1 MAKEKTSGIYFKV
14 TDEERELIEQRM
26 ALMGVRN
33 MSAYIRKMCID
44 GYIVQLQ
51 IKELDECA
59 KLLRHTSNN
68 VNQIACRVNSGGGV
82 YPDEVDE
89 ITAKLTEALGRVTD
103 YVENPEKTNGGD
115 LVMAYQCNPSIADQE
130 FLFAKR
136 QYAVIT
142 GRERKDNDVI
152 AYHLRQ
158 SFKPGEITPE
168 VANKIGYDLA
178 MSLTKGKHAFIVCTH
193 VDKHHIHSHIVFNS
207 TAIDCTRKF
216 RNFWRS
222 SFAIRKISDMLCL
235 ENGLSVIAEPKP
247 SRGSYATWL
256 GEDNPPTV
264 RGQLEGLI
272 DTALGQGCKDFDSF
286 LAAMKAAGA
295 EVKRG
300 KHLAFKIPNG
310 KRFVRCDS
318 LGVDYSETAIMERI
332 SGKRI
337 VAPKARTAVKSKPNL
352 LIDIQT
358 KMQQANSPG
367 FERWAKIFNLKEM
380 AKTVIYLQEKG
391 LTDFGELEKACDAVA
406 QKFDVLSDQSKAA
419 SARMKDIS
427 ELQKHIGAYGKTR
440 EIYAQYRKLTGSKR
454 EKFYEQHS
462 SEITACQAA
471 KRYFDSLGL
480 KELPSMQS
488 LKQEYAM
495 LQAENKKRY
504 PEYKQA
510 REKMIEL
517 LTAKNNVDRILGVTE
532 KEKNRSRQQEAR

>member
-1 MAKEKTSGIYFKV
+1 LKIATTRLMPLHSGKGRTV
-14 TDEERELIEQRM
+14 
-26 ALMGVRN
+26 A
-33 MSAYIRKMCID
+33 
-44 GYIVQLQ
+44 
-51 IKELDECA
+51 
-59 KLLRHTSNN
+59 
-68 VNQIACRVNSGGGV
+68 
-82 YPDEVDE
+82 
-89 ITAKLTEALGRVTD
+89 EALGRVTD

-115 LVMAYQCNPSIADQE
+115 LVTAYQCNPSIADQE
-130 FLFAKR
+130 FLFSKR

-158 SFKPGEITPE
+158 SFKPGEITPGL
-168 VANKIGYDLA
+168 ANKIGYDLA

-193 VDKHHIHSHIVFNS
+193 IDKHHIHSHIVFNS

-235 ENGLSVIAEPKP
+235 QNGLSVIAEPKP
-247 SRGSYATWL
+247 SRGSYGTWL
-256 GEDNPPTV
+256 GEDKPPTV

-286 LAAMKAAGA
+286 LAAMKVAGV
-295 EVKRG
+295 EVKQG

-318 LGVDYSETAIMERI
+318 LGDDYTEAAIIERI

-337 VAPKARTAVKSKPNL
+337 VAPKARAVASSKPNM
-352 LIDIQT
+352 LIDIQAR
-358 KMQQANSPG
+358 MQKINSPG
-367 FERWAKIFNLKEM
+367 FEHWAKIFNLKEM
-380 AKTVIYLQEKG
+380 AKTVMYLQENH
-391 LTDFGELEKACDAVA
+391 LTDLGELEKACDAAV
-406 QKFDVLSDQSKAA
+406 QKFNDLADQSKAA

-427 ELQKHIGAYGKTR
+427 ELQKQIGTYGKTR
-440 EIYAQYRKLTGSKR
+440 EIYAQYRKLTGRKR
-454 EKFYEQHS
+454 ENFYEQHS

-480 KELPSMQS
+480 KKLPSMQS

-495 LQAENKKRY
+495 LQAENKQRY

-510 REKMIEL
+510 KAKMIEL
-517 LTAKNNVDRILGVTE
+517 LTAKNNVERILGVTG
-532 KEKNRSRQQEAR
+532 KEKNRDRQQEAR

>member
-1 MAKEKTSGIYFKV
+1 MAATRLMPLHSGKGRTV
-14 TDEERELIEQRM
+14 
-26 ALMGVRN
+26 A
-33 MSAYIRKMCID
+33 
-44 GYIVQLQ
+44 
-51 IKELDECA
+51 
-59 KLLRHTSNN
+59 
-68 VNQIACRVNSGGGV
+68 
-82 YPDEVDE
+82 
-89 ITAKLTEALGRVTD
+89 EALGRVTD

-115 LVMAYQCNPSIADQE
+115 LVTAYQCNPSIADQE
-130 FLFAKR
+130 FLFSKR

-168 VANKIGYDLA
+168 LANKIGYDLA

-193 VDKHHIHSHIVFNS
+193 VDKQHIHSHIVFNS

-247 SRGSYATWL
+247 SRGSYGTWL
-256 GEDNPPTV
+256 GEDKPPTV
-264 RGQLEGLI
+264 RGQLEQII

-286 LAAMKAAGA
+286 LAAMKTAGA

-300 KHLAFKIPNG
+300 KHLAFKIQNG
-310 KRFVRCDS
+310 KR
-318 LGVDYSETAIMERI
+318 I
-332 SGKRI
+332 I
-337 VAPKARTAVKSKPNL
+337 VPKAKAAVQSRPNL
-352 LIDIQT
+352 LIDIQA

-391 LTDFGELEKACDAVA
+391 LTDLGELEKVCDAVV
-406 QKFDVLSDQSKAA
+406 QKFNDLSDQLKAA

-440 EIYAQYRKLTGSKR
+440 EIYAQYRKLTGRKR

-462 SEITACQAA
+462 SEITVCQAA

-480 KELPSMQS
+480 KKLPSMQS

-495 LQAENKKRY
+495 LKTENRKRY

-510 REKMIEL
+510 PGIYRGIACRYSAHSHNQKYVSPEQTCALMATIQHP
-517 LTAKNNVDRILGVTE
+517 A
-532 KEKNRSRQQEAR
+532 QE

>member
-1 MAKEKTSGIYFKV
+1 MATTRLMPLHSG
-14 TDEERELIEQRM
+14 
-26 ALMGVRN
+26 MGRTV
-33 MSAYIRKMCID
+33 A
-44 GYIVQLQ
+44 
-51 IKELDECA
+51 
-59 KLLRHTSNN
+59 
-68 VNQIACRVNSGGGV
+68 
-82 YPDEVDE
+82 
-89 ITAKLTEALGRVTD
+89 EALGRVTA

-115 LVMAYQCNPSIADQE
+115 LVTAYQCNPSIADQE
-130 FLFAKR
+130 FLFSKR
-136 QYAVIT
+136 QYAAIT

-152 AYHLRQ
+152 AYHMRQ

-168 VANKIGYDLA
+168 LANKIGYDLA

-235 ENGLSVIAEPKP
+235 ENGLSVISEPKP
-247 SRGSYATWL
+247 SRGSYGTWL
-256 GEDNPPTV
+256 GEDKAPTI
-264 RGQLEGLI
+264 RGQLEVLI
-272 DTALGQGCKDFDSF
+272 DTALGQGYKDFDSF
-286 LAAMKAAGA
+286 LAAMKAAGV
-295 EVKRG
+295 EVKQG
-300 KHLAFKIPNG
+300 KHLAFKISNG
-310 KRFVRCDS
+310 KRFLRCDS

-337 VAPKARTAVKSKPNL
+337 VTPRAKAAVKSKPNL
-352 LIDIQT
+352 LIDIQS

-380 AKTVIYLQEKG
+380 AKTVMYLQENN
-391 LTDFGELEKACDAVA
+391 LTDLGELEKACDAAVQNFNDLA
-406 QKFDVLSDQSKAA
+406 DRTKAA

-427 ELQKHIGAYGKTR
+427 ELQKHIGAYGKTW
-440 EIYAQYRKLTGSKR
+440 EIYAQYRKLTGRKR

-471 KRYFDSLGL
+471 KQYFDSLGL
-480 KELPSMQS
+480 KKLPPMQS

-495 LQAENKKRY
+495 LKVENKKRY

-510 REKMIEL
+510 REKMLEL
-517 LTAKNNVDRILGVTE
+517 LTAKNNVERILGVTE
-532 KEKNRSRQQEAR
+532 TEKNRDRQQGAR

>member
-1 MAKEKTSGIYFKV
+1 MATTRLMPLHSGKGRTV
-14 TDEERELIEQRM
+14 
-26 ALMGVRN
+26 A
-33 MSAYIRKMCID
+33 
-44 GYIVQLQ
+44 
-51 IKELDECA
+51 
-59 KLLRHTSNN
+59 
-68 VNQIACRVNSGGGV
+68 
-82 YPDEVDE
+82 
-89 ITAKLTEALGRVTD
+89 EALGRVTD

-115 LVMAYQCNPSIADQE
+115 LVTAYQCNPSIADQE
-130 FLFAKR
+130 FLFSKR
-136 QYAVIT
+136 QYAAIT

-168 VANKIGYDLA
+168 LANKIGYDLA

-207 TAIDCTRKF
+207 TALDCTRKF

-222 SFAIRKISDMLCL
+222 SFAVRRISDMLCL
-235 ENGLSVIAEPKP
+235 ENGLSVITEPKP
-247 SRGSYATWL
+247 SRGSYGTWL
-256 GEDNPPTV
+256 GGDKSPTV
-264 RGQLEGLI
+264 RGQLEQMI

-300 KHLAFKIPNG
+300 KHLAFKIPSG

-318 LGVDYSETAIMERI
+318 LGADYSEAAIMERI

-337 VAPKARTAVKSKPNL
+337 VAPKAKAAAQSKPNL
-352 LIDIQT
+352 LIDIQAR
-358 KMQQANSPG
+358 MQKINSPG

-380 AKTVIYLQEKG
+380 AKTVLYLQENG
-391 LTDFGELEKACDAVA
+391 LTDLGELEKACDAAA
-406 QKFDVLSDQSKAA
+406 QKFNDLGNQMKAA
-419 SARMKDIS
+419 EQRMKDIS
-427 ELQKHIGAYGKTR
+427 ELQRNIGTYSKTH
-440 EIYAQYRKLTGSKR
+440 EIYAQYRKLTGRKQA
-454 EKFYEQHS
+454 KFYEQHS

-480 KELPSMQS
+480 KKLPSMQS
-488 LKQEYAM
+488 LKQEYAK

-517 LTAKNNVDRILGVTE
+517 LTAKNNVERILGVTG
-532 KEKNRSRQQEAR
+532 KEKNRDRQQEAR

>member
-1 MAKEKTSGIYFKV
+1 MATTRLMPLHSG
-14 TDEERELIEQRM
+14 
-26 ALMGVRN
+26 MGRTV
-33 MSAYIRKMCID
+33 A
-44 GYIVQLQ
+44 
-51 IKELDECA
+51 
-59 KLLRHTSNN
+59 
-68 VNQIACRVNSGGGV
+68 
-82 YPDEVDE
+82 
-89 ITAKLTEALGRVTD
+89 EALGRVTA

-115 LVMAYQCNPSIADQE
+115 LVTAYQCNPSIADQE
-130 FLFAKR
+130 FLFSKR
-136 QYAVIT
+136 QYAAIT

-152 AYHLRQ
+152 AYHMRQ

-168 VANKIGYDLA
+168 LANKIGYDLA

-235 ENGLSVIAEPKP
+235 ENGLSVISEPKP
-247 SRGSYATWL
+247 SRGSYGTWL
-256 GEDNPPTV
+256 GEDKAPTI
-264 RGQLEGLI
+264 RGQLEVLI

-286 LAAMKAAGA
+286 LAAMKAAGV
-295 EVKRG
+295 EVKQG
-300 KHLAFKIPNG
+300 KHLAFKISNG
-310 KRFVRCDS
+310 KRFLRCDS

-337 VAPKARTAVKSKPNL
+337 VTPRAKAAVKSKPNL
-352 LIDIQT
+352 LIDIQS

-380 AKTVIYLQEKG
+380 AKTVMYLQENN
-391 LTDFGELEKACDAVA
+391 LTDLGELEKACDAAVQNFNDLA
-406 QKFDVLSDQSKAA
+406 DRTKAA

-427 ELQKHIGAYGKTR
+427 ELQKHIGAYGKTW
-440 EIYAQYRKLTGSKR
+440 EIYAQYRKLTGMIR

-471 KRYFDSLGL
+471 KQYFDSLGL
-480 KELPSMQS
+480 KKLPPMQS

-495 LQAENKKRY
+495 LKVENKKRY

-510 REKMIEL
+510 REKMLEL
-517 LTAKNNVDRILGVTE
+517 LTAKNNVERILGVTE
-532 KEKNRSRQQEAR
+532 TEKNRDRQQGAR

>member
-1 MAKEKTSGIYFKV
+1 MPLHSGKGRTV
-14 TDEERELIEQRM
+14 
-26 ALMGVRN
+26 A
-33 MSAYIRKMCID
+33 
-44 GYIVQLQ
+44 
-51 IKELDECA
+51 
-59 KLLRHTSNN
+59 
-68 VNQIACRVNSGGGV
+68 
-82 YPDEVDE
+82 
-89 ITAKLTEALGRVTD
+89 EALGRVTD

-115 LVMAYQCNPSIADQE
+115 LVTAYQCNPSIADQE
-130 FLFAKR
+130 FLFSKR

-168 VANKIGYDLA
+168 LANKIGHDLA

-207 TAIDCTRKF
+207 TALDYTRKF

-222 SFAIRKISDMLCL
+222 SFAIRRISDMLCL

-247 SRGSYATWL
+247 SRGSYGTWL
-256 GEDNPPTV
+256 GEDKPPTV
-264 RGQLEGLI
+264 RGQLEGMI
-272 DTALGQGCKDFDSF
+272 DTALGHGCKDFDSF

-318 LGVDYSETAIMERI
+318 LGDDYTEAAIMERI

-337 VAPKARTAVKSKPNL
+337 VAPRVKAAVQSKPNL

-358 KMQQANSPG
+358 KMQKINSPG
-367 FERWAKIFNLKEM
+367 FERWAKTYNLKEI
-380 AKTVIYLQEKG
+380 ARTLIYLEEKG
-391 LTDFGELEKACDAVA
+391 LTDFGELEKACDAA
-406 QKFDVLSDQSKAA
+406 ARKFDDLSDRTKAA
-419 SARMKDIS
+419 SARMKDIA

-440 EIYAQYRKLTGSKR
+440 EIYAQYRKLTGRKR
-454 EKFYEQHS
+454 DKFYEQHT
-462 SEITACQAA
+462 SEIIACQAA

-480 KELPSMQS
+480 KKLPSMQS

-495 LQAENKKRY
+495 LKAENQKRY
-504 PEYKQA
+504 PEYKQS

-517 LTAKNNVDRILGVTE
+517 LTAKNNVERFLGMTGN
-532 KEKNRSRQQEAR
+532 EKNRDRQQELR